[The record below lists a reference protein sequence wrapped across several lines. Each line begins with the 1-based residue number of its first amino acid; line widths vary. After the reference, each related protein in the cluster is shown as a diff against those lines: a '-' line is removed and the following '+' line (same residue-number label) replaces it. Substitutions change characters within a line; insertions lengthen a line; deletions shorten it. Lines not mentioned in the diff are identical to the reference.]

1 VAARAKFRLNKGTI
15 KQILATPKPEQIEA
29 AERVLQEADTPNAE
43 IVHYKTDRAVVGVR
57 VPFEDQALHGTA
69 TRAAGRAG
77 LRPGRP

>member
-1 VAARAKFRLNKGTI
+1 MAKQGFTRNKAAI
-15 KQILATPKPEQIEA
+15 KAILATPKPEQIAA
-29 AERVLQEADTPNAE
+29 AERVLQEADTPEAE
-43 IVHYKTDRAVVGVR
+43 IVHYTTDRAVVGVQ